1 MNGFQRI
8 QNRLKKYKH
17 SSLLMFKSPRF
28 QNQSSQN
35 TTFQTKGFPYSV
47 IVRPLKEN
55 LSEALLRPILRPFW
69 GLLRPFLFWQNQKM
83 IYKFKC
89 LVVIFL
95 FPTIV
100 VYCTDVNNQLE
111 DFSIV
116 VLCTLQSTVTSSNYF
131 ISWTISFSIYYK
143 FKTYLWSI
151 YFKIPQSVVI
161 CSVLLTVLYLIPNNL
176 RINMVKVILQK
187 ILEN

>member
-1 MNGFQRI
+1 M
-8 QNRLKKYKH
+8 
-17 SSLLMFKSPRF
+17 
-28 QNQSSQN
+28 
-35 TTFQTKGFPYSV
+35 
-47 IVRPLKEN
+47 
-55 LSEALLRPILRPFW
+55 
-69 GLLRPFLFWQNQKM
+69 
-83 IYKFKC
+83 
-89 LVVIFL
+89 VIFL

-187 ILEN
+187 NSEIQQIWKVGRNKHAPPCDPFGAHIEAQSGAHLKSYLSWHIWS

>member
-17 SSLLMFKSPRF
+17 SSLLVFKSPRF
-28 QNQSSQN
+28 HNQSSQN

-55 LSEALLRPILRPFW
+55 LSEALLRPFW

-116 VLCTLQSTVTSSNYF
+116 VLCALRSTVTSSNYF